1 MRAPYERRSVATLS
15 RSQQLVRRA
24 ECLERIPRLLQQG
37 HKTAAEIGQILEV
50 HPSTAFA
57 YLHFLAHELHTV
69 RKSRDTKCGSAL
81 WELGADPALTAVTS
95 KNTGA
100 PQRSV
105 VPAQQLGMWR
115 DWLVAALFGPAPE
128 GVTP

>member
-1 MRAPYERRSVATLS
+1 LRPPYQRRNVATLP
-15 RSQQLVRRA
+15 RA
-24 ECLERIPRLLQQG
+24 EQQAHRAACLERIPQLLEQG
-37 HKTAAEIGQILEV
+37 HKTAAEIGQLLAV

-69 RKSRDTKCGSAL
+69 RKNGELKNGAAL
-81 WELGADPALTAVTS
+81 WELGADPSLSAA
-95 KNTGA
+95 KNTGAGA

-115 DWLVAALFGPAPE
+115 DWLVAALFGPAPH
-128 GVTP
+128 GVAP